1 MKSRFSSFA
10 FLRRKND
17 RGGVD
22 VRRPSERECDAEL
35 RALEQQDASA
45 LDRVHEPFEFV
56 ASHAAALHQSRSQ
69 RVDFALVLSQYL
81 SRVCATVGDPSLNFL
96 YLANLVGGK
105 QVQCVRAITA
115 AGPIWQEMAE
125 DYFGLMARVENCY
138 PVDQPKVLGDLSL
151 RMLSR
156 TIIANL
162 NFEHPATK
170 RPSDDGMPG
179 FMVRVGFEV
188 IHPSLL
194 SVMCL
199 SPRRRVVVSRCA
211 VLVLSECE
219 RPKPPLAY
227 FGGGRGLNLRAASIP
242 TCQDL

>member
-1 MKSRFSSFA
+1 
-10 FLRRKND
+10 
-17 RGGVD
+17 

-199 SPRRRVVVSRCA
+199 IPASPRSRESVCGPRAVRMRASKTTAGLLWRRPRVEFESRLDSDMPGLIAVSG
-211 VLVLSECE
+211 
-219 RPKPPLAY
+219 
-227 FGGGRGLNLRAASIP
+227 FGQTRH
-242 TCQDL
+242 